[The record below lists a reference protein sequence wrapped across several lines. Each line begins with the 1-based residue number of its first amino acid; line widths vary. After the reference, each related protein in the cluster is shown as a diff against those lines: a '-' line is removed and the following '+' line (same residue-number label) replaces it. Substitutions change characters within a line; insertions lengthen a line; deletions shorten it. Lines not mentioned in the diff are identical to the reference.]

1 VLTAIPFQQLLNYA
15 PASPPCHLLFHHSL
29 KLGWYMPFG
38 HFGPFR
44 LSLPGAAQGI
54 ASVPEVGA
62 GTTLFLF
69 AAPTH
74 RSSR

>member
-1 VLTAIPFQQLLNYA
+1 MQVDPNADNIGRKGGPQPGAAAMQ
-15 PASPPCHLLFHHSL
+15 
-29 KLGWYMPFG
+29 FG
-38 HFGPFR
+38 HFGRFQ
-44 LSLPGAAQGI
+44 LSLPVAEGLLAL
-54 ASVPEVGA
+54 VPEVGA